1 MREICVSEFVLNSN
15 PDMKTHS
22 WPHPVLVSK
31 LISENPLESD
41 FKDSVDFIFEITKKS
56 KNLFSAKVTID
67 SSVLR
72 RCISS
77 REIDLVLY
85 LEALESPLRL
95 TRRVDGS
102 PFASGTSLEFPVDI
116 DQSKFS
122 GGLKL
127 CAYLIAARKF
137 ELSTAD
143 CVDGYAKSVSVEKG
157 ALLGYSN
164 GHMLFDDKSN
174 ISNIFK
180 VRRDERLEY
189 MSVSSEE
196 GLIVVSLPTD
206 MYDKYALYRQK
217 NINVTSC
224 AFLFPAMVE
233 TVSLLSEGRGDL
245 EQWPDEFSG
254 ARLIVVQSLAKLGLS
269 PREVAQKGSVFAASA
284 IFANFKENHGRLFSE
299 LSTSYESE

>member
-1 MREICVSEFVLNSN
+1 
-15 PDMKTHS
+15 
-22 WPHPVLVSK
+22 
-31 LISENPLESD
+31 
-41 FKDSVDFIFEITKKS
+41 
-56 KNLFSAKVTID
+56 
-67 SSVLR
+67 
-72 RCISS
+72 
-77 REIDLVLY
+77 
-85 LEALESPLRL
+85 
-95 TRRVDGS
+95 
-102 PFASGTSLEFPVDI
+102 
-116 DQSKFS
+116 
-122 GGLKL
+122 
-127 CAYLIAARKF
+127 
-137 ELSTAD
+137 
-143 CVDGYAKSVSVEKG
+143 
-157 ALLGYSN
+157 
-164 GHMLFDDKSN
+164 
-174 ISNIFK
+174 
-180 VRRDERLEY
+180 